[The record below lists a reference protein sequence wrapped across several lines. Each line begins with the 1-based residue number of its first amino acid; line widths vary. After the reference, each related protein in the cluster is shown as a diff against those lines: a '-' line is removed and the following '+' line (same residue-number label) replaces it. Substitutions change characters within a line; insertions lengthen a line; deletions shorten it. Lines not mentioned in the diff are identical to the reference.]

1 MILKSDLQ
9 GFFFVCLKSHLT
21 KCVRQDS
28 CNETLWSYISRFFP
42 SWYTFPLSQMFPKQI
57 TDQVSW
63 LVGRG
68 RGRKRR
74 RKLQSGFIWLLS
86 TGFSCHPWRPARFER
101 TATHHVHIAIKT
113 LSCLKSDIPVTFRG
127 VNAGCVW
134 AKTHKPSLWVTN
146 KQSQD
151 DYTSHFIY
159 SFTVKTC
166 CLLLKMWKIQFL
178 TYLTPYFLCSYLH
191 YVLFYIL
198 CFSSLCPVMFV
209 QWLDFPS
216 SIILSN
222 LIWKPWKIFSA
233 CCWNQF
239 IYVKDCFRR
248 VR

>member
-1 MILKSDLQ
+1 MCATRLLQ
-9 GFFFVCLKSHLT
+9 RDSLVVYFQIFPVLIHL
-21 KCVRQDS
+21 S
-28 CNETLWSYISRFFP
+28 
-42 SWYTFPLSQMFPKQI
+42 TFPDVPEADYRSSVLTCWTRTRQEEEKETAKWFYLAAVNRLFLPSMA
-57 TDQVSW
+57 
-63 LVGRG
+63 
-68 RGRKRR
+68 
-74 RKLQSGFIWLLS
+74 
-86 TGFSCHPWRPARFER
+86 SCAFRTYGYTSRPHCHKN
-101 TATHHVHIAIKT
+101 T
-113 LSCLKSDIPVTFRG
+113 KSDIPVAFRG

-166 CLLLKMWKIQFL
+166 CLLLKMWRIQFL